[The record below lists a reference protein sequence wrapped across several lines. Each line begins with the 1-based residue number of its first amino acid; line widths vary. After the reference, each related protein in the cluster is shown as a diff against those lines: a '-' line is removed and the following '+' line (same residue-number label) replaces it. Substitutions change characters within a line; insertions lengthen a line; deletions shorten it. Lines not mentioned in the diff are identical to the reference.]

1 METSAKF
8 HPSVY
13 DLELKPLDPEK
24 AYELFCKRAFRVEFG
39 GRCPPSLNDLSR
51 KIVKK
56 CGGLPLAIVAIAGLL
71 STKDRTVYEWDKLHS
86 SLSSELESNPHLT
99 SIKRILL
106 LSYYDLP
113 YYLKCCFLYFG
124 MYPEDYSIKLSR
136 LLRQWIAEGF
146 IKSKKDKTLEGV
158 AHQYLSELIHRSL
171 VQISDV
177 HFLRGTCK
185 ACRVHDLLHESKKE
199 APHQRPAVPFRS
211 GKWSRTAS
219 LYTDQTTAN
228 VSPLDRRSECNAP
241 TNVRCRIWER
251 LGVVALVRFPPLTQT
266 KIEWSV
272 G

>member
-1 METSAKF
+1 MLGGKKLKRESKTQRIPVTKHIANNSSSEVLLVHCMISPKKRYAVFFDDVWKVGF
-8 HPSVY
+8 WGDIEHALLDNKIGGRIVITTRSKEVGDFCKISSSVY

-99 SIKRILL
+99 SITRILL

-136 LLRQWIAEGF
+136 LLRAMDCRGF
-146 IKSKKDKTLEGV
+146 
-158 AHQYLSELIHRSL
+158 H
-171 VQISDV
+171 
-177 HFLRGTCK
+177 
-185 ACRVHDLLHESKKE
+185 
-199 APHQRPAVPFRS
+199 
-211 GKWSRTAS
+211 
-219 LYTDQTTAN
+219 
-228 VSPLDRRSECNAP
+228 
-241 TNVRCRIWER
+241 
-251 LGVVALVRFPPLTQT
+251 
-266 KIEWSV
+266 KIEER
-272 G
+272 